1 MSNHDTLSELTEQ
14 ERTIINEQD
23 VNLTIFY
30 NMSNVKI
37 NEQADSMRIMT
48 QMNEMNVMSFE
59 VYVTMKLICNA
70 LHVIQDILSMK
81 THDS

>member
-1 MSNHDTLSELTEQ
+1 M
-14 ERTIINEQD
+14 NEHH
-23 VNLTIFY
+23 VNLIIFY
-30 NMSNVKI
+30 SMGNAKI
-37 NEQADSMRIMT
+37 NEQVDSMRIMT